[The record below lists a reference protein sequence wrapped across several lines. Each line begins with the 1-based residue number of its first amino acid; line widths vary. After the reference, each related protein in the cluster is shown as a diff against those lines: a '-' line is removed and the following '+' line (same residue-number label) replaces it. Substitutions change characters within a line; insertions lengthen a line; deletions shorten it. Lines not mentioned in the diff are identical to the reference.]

1 MLEGMRPRARAMR
14 YFGRWGTELA
24 VVVAGVLLALWA
36 QAWFEGRKQ
45 ADVHRDTIAQMD
57 ALFGRV
63 LAQTAAR
70 VASGDCSSER
80 IADLDDALRSSD
92 GYWRAMPLPDLPDSM
107 AAGHY
112 RPVYLIDSDVLP
124 LQVFDTA
131 RQNGTMATLDVN
143 DRRFYES
150 VEREVNWLNDV
161 WKDSANPS
169 MQLSLLGI
177 DGPLGENARD
187 AMRQNLAWLDNENRV
202 TMLRAASLARLARER
217 GFTLA
222 PADLASLRGKIERDR
237 RLFGDCVVELDPLEL
252 KPVTT
257 VTPAIAADKNKE
269 TGG

>member
-1 MLEGMRPRARAMR
+1 MRHV
-14 YFGRWGTELA
+14 GRWGTELA

-36 QAWFEGRKQ
+36 QAWFEGRKES
-45 ADVHRDTIAQMD
+45 DVHRDTIVQMD

-70 VASGDCSSER
+70 MASSDCAIER
-80 IADLDDALRSSD
+80 IADLDEALRSSNGD
-92 GYWRAMPLPDLPDSM
+92 WRAMPLPDLPDSM
-107 AAGHY
+107 AAGHF

-131 RQNGTMATLDVN
+131 RKNGTMATLDAE

-150 VEREVNWLNDV
+150 VEREVNWLNEV
-161 WKDSANPS
+161 WNGSASPS

-187 AMRQNLAWLDNENRV
+187 AMRQTLAWLDNENRV
-202 TMLRAASLARLARER
+202 TMLRARSLARLARER
-217 GFTLA
+217 GFALA
-222 PADLASLRGKIERDR
+222 PADLASFRGKIERDR

-257 VTPAIAADKNKE
+257 VTPAIATDKNRE
-269 TGG
+269 AGG